1 MEQRIKALIADGS
14 EEFCEQIRTAMERAG
29 GFQLIGTARDGNRAV
44 AMLREQ
50 TPDVL
55 VLDLALPLL
64 DGMAVL
70 QAVAQMEKRP
80 MILVT
85 SSFITEYV
93 ANVTSTMGVSYLML
107 KPCDAAAVVERLRE
121 MWQTRQKPKAPASSL
136 DRLSAG
142 RQASVESMVTNII
155 HEIGVPAHI
164 KGYQYLR
171 EAILIAVEDME
182 VINAITK
189 VLYPQVAKAFS
200 TTPSRVER
208 AIRHAIEVAWDRGDL
223 ETLQRFFGYTV
234 SNTKGKPTN
243 SEFIALIADKLQ
255 LQLKNAQLPQSV

>member
-29 GFQLIGTARDGNRAV
+29 GFQLIGTARDGHRAM

-93 ANVTSTMGVSYLML
+93 ANVTSTMGVAYLML
-107 KPCDAAAVVERLRE
+107 KPCDAAVVVERLRE

-155 HEIGVPAHI
+155 HEIGVPATL
-164 KGYQYLR
+164 KGISICGR
-171 EAILIAVEDME
+171 
-182 VINAITK
+182 
-189 VLYPQVAKAFS
+189 PF
-200 TTPSRVER
+200 
-208 AIRHAIEVAWDRGDL
+208 
-223 ETLQRFFGYTV
+223 
-234 SNTKGKPTN
+234 
-243 SEFIALIADKLQ
+243 
-255 LQLKNAQLPQSV
+255 